1 MLIYSRIY
9 GVYHHLSIII
19 VYDYKQQLLVGGLE
33 HGWNIFHFIYGM
45 SSETH
50 WRSPSFF
57 KMVFLNH
64 QPVLLNG
71 YESKPSTQTVP

>member
-50 WRSPSFF
+50 
-57 KMVFLNH
+57 
-64 QPVLLNG
+64 
-71 YESKPSTQTVP
+71 